1 MKWFECCHCKQD
13 KKEDDFFR
21 DKYRPSGRKPRCK
34 KCEKLYLDKDKRKI
48 YEGEYRK
55 KHPEKRSKILAKYY
69 QKNKDQHKAIQDK
82 YRQTEAFKSNHRK
95 HTTARRARMN
105 NAFIEHVDYQEIYNS
120 AKGLCFYCGI
130 KLEYKEAEFD
140 HYIPLAK
147 GGLHEK
153 KNIRCSCMFCN
164 RSKGAKMPEE
174 VNHQMV

>member
-1 MKWFECCHCKQD
+1 MKCCHCEQD

-34 KCEKLYLDKDKRKI
+34 ECEKLYLDKDKRKI
-48 YEGEYRK
+48 YEKEYRK
-55 KHPEKRSKILAKYY
+55 KYPEKRSNILSKYY
-69 QKNKDQHKAIQDK
+69 QKNKDQHRAVQDR
-82 YRQTEAFKSNHRK
+82 YRQTESFKVNHKK
-95 HTTARRARMN
+95 HCTARRARMN
-105 NAFIEHVDYQEIYNS
+105 NAFIEHVDYQEIYDS

-153 KNIRCSCMFCN
+153 KNMRCSCMFCN

-174 VNHQMV
+174 VTYQMVQA